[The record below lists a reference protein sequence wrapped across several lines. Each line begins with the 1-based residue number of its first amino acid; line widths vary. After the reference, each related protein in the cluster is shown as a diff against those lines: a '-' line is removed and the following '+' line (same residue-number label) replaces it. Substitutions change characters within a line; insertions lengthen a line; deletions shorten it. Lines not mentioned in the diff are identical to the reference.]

1 MALKST
7 IFKATLQIADMD
19 RGHYQD
25 YSLTIARHPSE
36 TDERMMV
43 RLLAFVLHA
52 DDNLEFTKGLCVD
65 EEPALWQKDLTGSL
79 DHWIDV
85 GLPDENRLRKACSR
99 ARQVTLYCY
108 GGRSARIWWE
118 RNAEKLRR
126 FENLQVLNLPAEAT
140 GSLADLARRSMD
152 FHCSVQDGQICLG
165 DATKNLVI
173 EPETLLQGHGNGTP
187 LESTRQIQHR

>member
-19 RGHYQD
+19 RGHYQEH
-25 YSLTIARHPSE
+25 SLTIARHPSE
-36 TDERMMV
+36 TDERMMI
-43 RLLAFVLHA
+43 RLLAFALHA
-52 DDNLEFTKGLCVD
+52 DDNLLFTRGLCVD
-65 EEPALWQKDLTGSL
+65 EEAALWRRDLTGSL

-85 GLPDENRLRKACSR
+85 GLPDENRLRKACGR

-126 FENLQVLNLPAEAT
+126 FENLQILNLPAEAT
-140 GSLADLARRSMD
+140 GRLANLARRSME

-165 DATKNLVI
+165 DATTSLVI
-173 EPETLLQGHGNGTP
+173 EPEIFQQGH
-187 LESTRQIQHR
+187 